1 MSDNITKGILHKFA
15 LSEESVQEQL
25 KQEIERMSCYCDD
38 LKRENN
44 SSSQNIK
51 TLKMKMLDI
60 NQTIALDVGISAE
73 ELSKQ
78 FLVVSQ
84 IMKQQSEIELLKE
97 LQQMYDSKKSLENS
111 LQELSDLATDPDD
124 FSSDI
129 PSLKK
134 RIKYCKNPLERKS
147 LERQLNAA
155 YKEMKK
161 RRC

>member
-25 KQEIERMSCYCDD
+25 KQEIERMSHYCDD

-51 TLKMKMLDI
+51 TLKMKMSDI

-97 LQQMYDSKKSLENS
+97 LQRMYDSKKSLENS
-111 LQELSDLATDPDD
+111 LQELSEMATDSDD

-155 YKEMKK
+155 YKSMKK
-161 RRC
+161 KR

>member
-1 MSDNITKGILHKFA
+1 MSDNITKEILHKFA

-25 KQEIERMSCYCDD
+25 KQEIERMSHYCDD

-51 TLKMKMLDI
+51 TLKMKMSDI

-97 LQQMYDSKKSLENS
+97 LQRMYDSKKSLENS
-111 LQELSDLATDPDD
+111 LQELSEMATDSDD

-147 LERQLNAA
+147 LERQLNDV
-155 YKEMKK
+155 YKSMKK
-161 RRC
+161 RR

>member
-25 KQEIERMSCYCDD
+25 KQEIERMSHYCDD

-51 TLKMKMLDI
+51 TLKMKMSDI

-97 LQQMYDSKKSLENS
+97 LQRMYDSKKSLENS
-111 LQELSDLATDPDD
+111 LQELSEMATDSDD

-147 LERQLNAA
+147 LERQLNDV
-155 YKEMKK
+155 YKSMKK
-161 RRC
+161 RR